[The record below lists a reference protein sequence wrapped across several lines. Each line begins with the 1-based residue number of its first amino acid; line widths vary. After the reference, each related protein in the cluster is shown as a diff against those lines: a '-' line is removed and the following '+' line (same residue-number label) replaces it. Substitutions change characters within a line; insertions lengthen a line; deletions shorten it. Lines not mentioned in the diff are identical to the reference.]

1 MSEESDN
8 LLKKVT
14 RDLDEGE
21 DIVLTMESN

>member
-8 LLKKVT
+8 LLEKVT